1 MRHMKVKAVYRR
13 GPMKTFLIKQFKISA
28 LFIAFFFAAT
38 VSQVLA
44 QTETGV
50 ASYYYSDCSSTFYCT
65 GVSFPGCTNSGTI
78 PNSPSQY
85 IVAMNSTD
93 LGSLVACNACL
104 QITD

>member
-1 MRHMKVKAVYRR
+1 
-13 GPMKTFLIKQFKISA
+13 MKTIFGYQLKIQTLILAFL
-28 LFIAFFFAAT
+28 LAAT
-38 VSQVLA
+38 VSQLSA

-93 LGSLVACNACL
+93 LGSLVACNSCL
-104 QITD
+104 QITDATTGKSILAQVI